1 MSDAADRVLAV
12 LATEVQSAIILDTG
26 DVRAVCLRVKELEA
40 DIAIFTD
47 VAFSK
52 RDRCR
57 VLEAELQVQV
67 DLTARWMGKAVDAT
81 TRANKAQAELDRLWE
96 EAKG

>member
-40 DIAIFTD
+40 ELEKFYRVRQSWIHGF
-47 VAFSK
+47 
-52 RDRCR
+52 DR
-57 VLEAELQVQV
+57 
-67 DLTARWMGKAVDAT
+67 AT
-81 TRANKAQAELDRLWE
+81 NRLDRMRKAFKRVARQLR